1 MGPKGGGEEELPH
14 VQGQGQRPRV
24 PGCDSAGTAEKSYPT
39 SEVRGSC
46 RECQAATA
54 QEQPRELPQ
63 PEARGGGQE
72 ELSHVHMESNKLKI
86 NFFCPNRHPAK
97 TAAMSRL
104 LSAVL
109 DGVSLKCPSASDR

>member
-1 MGPKGGGEEELPH
+1 MFCKHFLQSYTFGIFHKH
-14 VQGQGQRPRV
+14 VYKIVCSKKMWAFGQ
-24 PGCDSAGTAEKSYPT
+24 KF
-39 SEVRGSC
+39 GS
-46 RECQAATA
+46 
-54 QEQPRELPQ
+54 
-63 PEARGGGQE
+63 
-72 ELSHVHMESNKLKI
+72 VHMESNKLKI